1 VSTYTNSLRAREN
14 TINDFASG
22 MSARTYT
29 MYKNSE
35 IDLKLPT
42 IKTDKTNNSDSE
54 RPIEVNL
61 NIDKF
66 VNKSKEDINEIMDQI
81 AFELRK
87 RRISYGGAR

>member
-1 VSTYTNSLRAREN
+1 
-14 TINDFASG
+14 

-35 IDLKLPT
+35 IDLNLPT
-42 IKTDKTNNSDSE
+42 IKADKNNNSSND

-66 VNKSKEDINEIMDQI
+66 VNSSKEDINELMNRI
-81 AFELRK
+81 AFELK
-87 RRISYGGAR
+87 KKKLSYGGV

>member
-1 VSTYTNSLRAREN
+1 MNARV
-14 TINDFASG
+14 
-22 MSARTYT
+22 YT

-42 IKTDKTNNSDSE
+42 VKANRVNNSNSE

-87 RRISYGGAR
+87 RKLSYGGAR

>member
-1 VSTYTNSLRAREN
+1 
-14 TINDFASG
+14 

-42 IKTDKTNNSDSE
+42 IKTDKSNNSSSE

>member
-1 VSTYTNSLRAREN
+1 MIYYVDKDKLEYFTFGGTSSASFNFIIIEN
-14 TINDFASG
+14 DNLS
-22 MSARTYT
+22 S
-29 MYKNSE
+29 
-35 IDLKLPT
+35 
-42 IKTDKTNNSDSE
+42 SE

-87 RRISYGGAR
+87 RKLSYGGAR